1 MSDSGTGCVRTG
13 CVRTGCVWTGCV
25 WTGCVWTGCVWT
37 ELGELSRLRPRTL
50 SARLVVTA
58 VALVAVVSLLI
69 AAIAT
74 LAIRTS
80 LMQRLDADVLSSVG
94 RVGGDGDRD
103 HRNPPLAPSNQGPGT
118 LIAVIN
124 PNGSDDTSSGT
135 SSGVVLT
142 EKRGGQRALSGEA
155 LDELADVPVDGK
167 VHGVHLP
174 TVGDYRLTAVANP
187 DGRVL
192 VSGLPT
198 REVDKTVAAL
208 VGYEAL
214 LTLLGLLAAGG
225 LGTVLVRRQLR
236 PLTEVAS
243 TARTVAELPLASGEI
258 DLTERVPHH
267 LTDERTEVGQ
277 MGAALNTLLAHVET
291 SLEARHRSELQV
303 RQFVADASHELR
315 TPLATIHGYAELS
328 RRTPDD
334 PGALSTA
341 LAKVET
347 EADRMSGLVEDL
359 LLLARLDS
367 GRPLERSEVDVTRLL
382 LESVADARVL
392 APDHRWR
399 LQLPDEPVT
408 VTGDERRL
416 HQVMT
421 NLLGNARNHTPPG
434 TVVTVSARSTD
445 EAAVIDVHDDGPGLG
460 PRAGRS
466 RVRALHPRRQLA
478 HPGLRRRRP
487 RTVDGRRDRARSRRA
502 GLGPLRSG
510 RHHLLGDAAWLRPGY
525 WRGAGGGGRG
535 TCECHWSDQRTPPQP
550 HPTHSHV

>member
-1 MSDSGTGCVRTG
+1 MQFEQLRERVHLDRLRHLRPGS
-13 CVRTGCVWTGCV
+13 
-25 WTGCVWTGCVWT
+25 
-37 ELGELSRLRPRTL
+37 LRPRTL

-74 LAIRTS
+74 VAIRTS

-94 RVGGDGDRD
+94 RAGDGDRD
-103 HRNPPLAPSNQGPGT
+103 GDRGRRNPPLQLSNQGPGT
-118 LIAVIN
+118 LIAQVT
-124 PNGSDDTSSGT
+124 PGT
-135 SSGVVLT
+135 TADAASTNSSGVVLT
-142 EKRGGQRALSGEA
+142 EESGGQRALSGEA
-155 LDELADVPVDGK
+155 LHELAEVPIDGR
-167 VHGVHLP
+167 VHGVKVSA
-174 TVGDYRLTAVANP
+174 VGDYRVTAVRAP
-187 DGRVL
+187 DGRLL
-192 VSGLPT
+192 VTGLPT
-198 REVDKTVAAL
+198 REVDKTIAAL

-243 TARTVAELPLASGEI
+243 TARSVAELPLSSGAI
-258 DLTERVPHH
+258 DLTERVPAH

-277 MGAALNTLLAHVET
+277 MGSALNTLLAHVET
-291 SLEARHRSELQV
+291 SLEARHRSEQQV

-334 PGALSTA
+334 PAALSTA

-347 EADRMSGLVEDL
+347 EADRMGGLVEDL

-367 GRPLERSEVDVTRLL
+367 GRPLERAEVDVTRML

-392 APDHRWR
+392 GPDHRWQ
-399 LQLPDEPVT
+399 LELPDEPVT

-421 NLLGNARNHTPPG
+421 NLLGNARHHTPPG
-434 TVVTVSARSTD
+434 TTVTVSARSTD
-445 EAAVIDVHDDGPGLG
+445 HGVLIEVHDDGPGL
-460 PRAGRS
+460 A
-466 RVRALHPRRQLA
+466 
-478 HPGLRRRRP
+478 PGLEGRVFERFTRGDSS
-487 RTVDGRRDRARSRRA
+487 RTRASGGA
-502 GLGPLRSG
+502 GLGLSMVSAIAQAHAGRASVRSVPG
-510 RHHLLGDAAWLRPGY
+510 DTTFSVLLPG
-525 WRGAGGGGRG
+525 
-535 TCECHWSDQRTPPQP
+535 
-550 HPTHSHV
+550 